1 MVYDIKIAGQY
12 VAEPA
17 YTHNINWSNVMNDSQ
32 DNIKPE
38 ENQECNRDTERKE
51 IGEVFYYDVN
61 NLYDWAWHCVAEYF
75 THK

>member
-1 MVYDIKIAGQY
+1 
-12 VAEPA
+12 
-17 YTHNINWSNVMNDSQ
+17 MNDSQ